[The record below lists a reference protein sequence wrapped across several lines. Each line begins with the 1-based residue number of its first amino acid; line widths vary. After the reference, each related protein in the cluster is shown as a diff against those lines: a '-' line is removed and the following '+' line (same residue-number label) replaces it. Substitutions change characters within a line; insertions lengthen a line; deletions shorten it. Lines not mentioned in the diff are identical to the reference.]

1 MTRSSAHPNPPPQG
15 IRPSTFFTGHM
26 VGHAMFGEPF
36 DVQLSEFIRPH
47 IQAAIDSFE
56 NHINPEDKPLLHAEK
71 TLIVMEG
78 PQFSTR
84 AESNMYR
91 SFGGDIINMSSIP
104 EAKLAREAELRCV
117 AFSLRTFVPPTDS
130 LLAVTH

>member
-1 MTRSSAHPNPPPQG
+1 MLYVVQG
-15 IRPSTFFTGHM
+15 IRPSTFFDGTL

-36 DVQLSEFIRPH
+36 DVQLSKFIVPH
-47 IQAAIDSFE
+47 IEEAIASFPS
-56 NHINPEDKPLLHAEK
+56 HINPADVPRLHKER

-91 SFGGDIINMSSIP
+91 MFGGDIINMSSIP

-117 AFSLRTFVPPTDS
+117 RPTRTRRRGLRS
-130 LLAVTH
+130 GG

>member
-1 MTRSSAHPNPPPQG
+1 
-15 IRPSTFFTGHM
+15 M

-36 DVQLSEFIRPH
+36 DVQLSKFILPH
-47 IQAAIDSFE
+47 IQSSIDSFE
-56 NHINPEDKPLLHAEK
+56 THANPADKPLLHNDK

-91 SFGGDIINMSSIP
+91 GFGGDIINMSSIP
-104 EAKLAREAELRCV
+104 EAKLAREAELR
-117 AFSLRTFVPPTDS
+117 
-130 LLAVTH
+130 

>member
-1 MTRSSAHPNPPPQG
+1 
-15 IRPSTFFTGHM
+15 M

-36 DVQLSEFIRPH
+36 DVQLSKFIIPH
-47 IQAAIDSFE
+47 IEQSIAAFPS
-56 NHINPEDKPLLHAEK
+56 HLNPDDVPRLHQDR

-91 SFGGDIINMSSIP
+91 QIGGDIINMSSIP
-104 EAKLAREAELRCV
+104 EAKLAREAELRC
-117 AFSLRTFVPPTDS
+117 AEC
-130 LLAVTH
+130 A

>member
-1 MTRSSAHPNPPPQG
+1 
-15 IRPSTFFTGHM
+15 M

-36 DVQLSEFIRPH
+36 DVQLSEFICPL
-47 IQAAIDSFE
+47 IQSAIDSFAY
-56 NHINPEDKPLLHAEK
+56 HINPEDKPRLHAKK

-104 EAKLAREAELRCV
+104 EAKLAREAELGCV
-117 AFSLRTFVPPTDS
+117 PCFSSHACSSTDS
-130 LLAVTH
+130 LLAVTHSFAPGSYSFLYDSTEQR

>member
-1 MTRSSAHPNPPPQG
+1 
-15 IRPSTFFTGHM
+15 M

-36 DVQLSEFIRPH
+36 DQQLSNFIVPH
-47 IQAAIDSFE
+47 IQEAIKSFPD
-56 NHINPEDKPLLHAEK
+56 HLDPEDIPRLHK
-71 TLIVMEG
+71 DRTLVVMEG

-91 SFGGDIINMSSIP
+91 AFGGDIINMSSIP

-117 AFSLRTFVPPTDS
+117 AV
-130 LLAVTH
+130 